1 MFLAERAKPY
11 YRTTDYVSVA
21 ADYVSVADASHL
33 IVPYAYVTIAFWSKF
48 TPVELLSF
56 VALAGN
62 PPLLINVQWVGSS
75 TVELVVAH

>member
-21 ADYVSVADASHL
+21 ADYVSVADASGL
-33 IVPYAYVTIAFWSKF
+33 MVAFAYVTVAFWSKI
-48 TPVELLSF
+48 TLVELLSF
-56 VALAGN
+56 VALAGS

-75 TVELVVAH
+75 TVELIAVH